1 MTDMTNDFYIDTD
14 SVRFRI
20 KEILSI
26 TGSTAAAFADRCQIP
41 RTTISNILN
50 DKTKA
55 TLDVLNKIVKACPD
69 ISSMWIYFGYGDKE
83 NQSVDSQLPLS
94 SDMQSSLDG
103 QDNLLFDTFP
113 NSESSTNGYSKDSM
127 QMNYVSPSAPT
138 AISSCEPSP
147 CSLSAVSIPPVS
159 KKVEKIMVFYS
170 DKSYETFLPANE
182 GGNTN

>member
-1 MTDMTNDFYIDTD
+1 MTDMTSDFYIDTD
-14 SVRFRI
+14 SVRIRI

-26 TGSTAAAFADRCQIP
+26 TGCTAAAFADRCQIP

-83 NQSVDSQLPLS
+83 VQPKDSQLSLS
-94 SDMQSSLDG
+94 SEIPSTSSN
-103 QDNLLFDTFP
+103 QDNLLFGSSF
-113 NSESSTNGYSKDSM
+113 NSEDTTNDYSGDPRPFSTDIPSYPTSSSRGI
-127 QMNYVSPSAPT
+127 SPSNMLAM
-138 AISSCEPSP
+138 SM
-147 CSLSAVSIPPVS
+147 PPES

-182 GGNTN
+182 TDNVQ